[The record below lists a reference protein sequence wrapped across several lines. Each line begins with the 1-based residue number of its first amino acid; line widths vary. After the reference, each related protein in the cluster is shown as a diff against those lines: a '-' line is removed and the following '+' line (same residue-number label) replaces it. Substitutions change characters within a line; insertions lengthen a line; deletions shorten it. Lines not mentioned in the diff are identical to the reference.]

1 MCWCVG
7 VSVFV
12 HSVAVCM
19 SRRKNSSRSAVAP
32 SGVVTVEGRN
42 VRNANGQSIVVV
54 VVVVDREKRVLET
67 VSGALR
73 FIARQVGA
81 IEATE
86 QSAHRRRSAGVSGGR
101 EYLSCE

>member
-1 MCWCVG
+1 M
-7 VSVFV
+7 SVFV

-73 FIARQVGA
+73 FIARQV
-81 IEATE
+81 
-86 QSAHRRRSAGVSGGR
+86 
-101 EYLSCE
+101 

>member
-1 MCWCVG
+1 M
-7 VSVFV
+7 SVFV

-54 VVVVDREKRVLET
+54 VVDREKRVLET

-73 FIARQVGA
+73 FIARQV
-81 IEATE
+81 
-86 QSAHRRRSAGVSGGR
+86 
-101 EYLSCE
+101 

>member
-73 FIARQVGA
+73 FIARQV
-81 IEATE
+81 
-86 QSAHRRRSAGVSGGR
+86 
-101 EYLSCE
+101 